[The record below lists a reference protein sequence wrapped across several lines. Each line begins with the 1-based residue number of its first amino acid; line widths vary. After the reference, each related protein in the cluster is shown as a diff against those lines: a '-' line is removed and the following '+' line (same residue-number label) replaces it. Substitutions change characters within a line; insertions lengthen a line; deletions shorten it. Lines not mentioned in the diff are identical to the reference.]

1 MELIYV
7 KLPRWKVYLYTLQ
20 QRIRL
25 YKLINSNRYRWKL
38 SRAEILLLRQTL
50 KKYVPREVIRKPKA
64 FGYQSLLQNVLID
77 NVTVATKAEIEL
89 VQKLLIVN
97 KLNVEELIME
107 MKELKVFAK
116 EVGIKDAE
124 VKKMD
129 EDTLVREI
137 ITRVE
142 PQQEYSKELVAFYND
157 LDDKYFDEAEATEQ
171 TTVSAEQSNPNGE
184 ISIAEIIEG
193 IKEFT
198 KVKELKEILADDD
211 IGPMFEGFDPSP
223 YKLAPKL
230 KKAMIDFLENP
241 PAAEEEEANDNNAA
255 IIEAV
260 MELEVEDDIVGAY
273 EELKETHFSEID
285 LDEIDEIDQLKEAM
299 LAALGY
305 EEEKKEPE
313 KKKSLLGLIKD
324 KKKETKG
331 KSKLTTKKDEN
342 EFDWFDP
349 EGNIEEQYAQVEE
362 LGFAKAKS
370 FAKQAL
376 GLTLQVGLKKNEVFD
391 AIATKMSEIAEGGT
405 VESTDDTGVEL
416 TPELVADAVKAKDK
430 EALVAICEQLEI
442 KLNALQK
449 KSVGGM
455 EKRILEKLGEAAEPE
470 EKEKVTAKKGIQ
482 TKLKLET
489 KEEVSEEKS
498 VYQLMEELV
507 LDGKS
512 EDAIVKAVSPYY
524 KEKGK
529 SILFIKKRVK
539 SMIAI
544 IKIDNDM
551 EE

>member
-7 KLPRWKVYLYTLQ
+7 RLPKWKVYLYTLQ

-25 YKLINSNRYRWKL
+25 YKLVNSNRYRWNL
-38 SRAEILLLRQTL
+38 NRTEIFLLRQTL
-50 KKYVPREVIRKPKA
+50 KKYVPKEVIRKPKA
-64 FGYQSLLQNVLID
+64 FGYLALLQNVLID
-77 NVTVATKAEIEL
+77 NVTVATKEEIEL
-89 VQKLLIVN
+89 VQKLLIIKHL
-97 KLNVEELIME
+97 KLEELIME
-107 MKELKVFAK
+107 MIELKKFAK

-157 LDDKYFDEAEATEQ
+157 LPDNFFDDAEATEQ
-171 TTVSAEQSNPNGE
+171 TTTAAAESKSNSDDGV
-184 ISIAEIIEG
+184 SIADVVEG

-198 KVKELKEILADDD
+198 KVSELKEILADDD

-223 YKLAPKL
+223 FKLAPKL

-241 PAAEEEEANDNNAA
+241 PAEEAADNGNAE

-260 MELEVEDDIVGAY
+260 MELESEEDLVAAY

-285 LDEIDEIDQLKEAM
+285 LEGIEEISQLKDAM
-299 LAALGY
+299 LAALGHGV
-305 EEEKKEPE
+305 EEKKEPE
-313 KKKSLLGLIKD
+313 KKSLLGLIKD
-324 KKKETKG
+324 KKKAATGG
-331 KSKLTTKKDEN
+331 KTKLTTKANGD
-342 EFDWFDP
+342 FDWFDP
-349 EGNIEEQYAQVEE
+349 EGNIEEQYAKVEE

-376 GLTLQVGLKKNEVFD
+376 GLTLKVGLKKDEIFD
-391 AIATKMSEIAEGGT
+391 AIATKMQELAEGGT
-405 VESTDDTGVEL
+405 GESTDETGVEL

-430 EALVAICEQLEI
+430 EALVAICEQLGI

-455 EKRILEKLGEAAEPE
+455 EKRIMEQLEEAKPT
-470 EKEKVTAKKGIQ
+470 KAKITPKGTQ

-489 KEEVSEEKS
+489 KKEEKVSEEKS

-507 LDGKS
+507 LGGKS
-512 EDAIVKAVSPYY
+512 EDAVTKAVSPYY

>member
-1 MELIYV
+1 
-7 KLPRWKVYLYTLQ
+7 
-20 QRIRL
+20 
-25 YKLINSNRYRWKL
+25 
-38 SRAEILLLRQTL
+38 
-50 KKYVPREVIRKPKA
+50 
-64 FGYQSLLQNVLID
+64 
-77 NVTVATKAEIEL
+77 
-89 VQKLLIVN
+89 
-97 KLNVEELIME
+97 
-107 MKELKVFAK
+107 
-116 EVGIKDAE
+116 
-124 VKKMD
+124 
-129 EDTLVREI
+129 
-137 ITRVE
+137 
-142 PQQEYSKELVAFYND
+142 
-157 LDDKYFDEAEATEQ
+157 
-171 TTVSAEQSNPNGE
+171 
-184 ISIAEIIEG
+184 
-193 IKEFT
+193 
-198 KVKELKEILADDD
+198 
-211 IGPMFEGFDPSP
+211 MFEGFDPSP

-241 PAAEEEEANDNNAA
+241 PAAEEEANGDNAE

-260 MELEVEDDIVGAY
+260 MELESEEDIVAAY
-273 EELKETHFSEID
+273 EELKETHFAEID
-285 LDEIDEIDQLKEAM
+285 LDSIEEISQLKDAM
-299 LAALGY
+299 LTALGY

-324 KKKETKG
+324 KKKETGG
-331 KSKLTTKKDEN
+331 KSKLTAKKDEDEN

-349 EGNIEEQYAQVEE
+349 EGNIEEQYAKVEE

-376 GLTLQVGLKKNEVFD
+376 GLTLQVGLKKDEVFD
-391 AIATKMSEIAEGGT
+391 AIATKMSELAEGGT
-405 VESTDDTGVEL
+405 VGSTDDADVEL

-430 EALVAICEQLEI
+430 EALVAICEQLGI

-455 EKRILEKLGEAAEPE
+455 EKRILEKLGEAKPE
-470 EKEKVTAKKGIQ
+470 KKEKVVSKGTQ
-482 TKLKLET
+482 TKLKLGT
-489 KEEVSEEKS
+489 KKEEVSEEKS

>member
-157 LDDKYFDEAEATEQ
+157 LPDKFFDEAEATEQ
-171 TTVSAEQSNPNGE
+171 TTVSAEQSNSNGE

-198 KVKELKEILADDD
+198 KVKELKEILADGD

-241 PAAEEEEANDNNAA
+241 PAAEEEANGDNAE

-260 MELEVEDDIVGAY
+260 MELESEEDIVAAY
-273 EELKETHFSEID
+273 EELKETHFAEID
-285 LDEIDEIDQLKEAM
+285 LEAIEEIDQLKEAM

-376 GLTLQVGLKKNEVFD
+376 GLTLQVGLKKDEVFD
-391 AIATKMSEIAEGGT
+391 AIATKMSEMAEGGT
-405 VESTDDTGVEL
+405 AESADDTGVEL

-455 EKRILEKLGEAAEPE
+455 EKRILEKLKESEPE
-470 EKEKVTAKKGIQ
+470 KKEKVTAKKGTQ
-482 TKLKLET
+482 TKLKLGT
-489 KEEVSEEKS
+489 KKEEVSEEKS

-512 EDAIVKAVSPYY
+512 EDAVVKAVSPYY